1 MLTEFYEYW
10 EEHGDT
16 DKKMKF
22 EKVKSFSVKSRL
34 NRWSKNN
41 FSNNSKKEP
50 TIKKSTGF
58 LNPGEVP
65 DDVLVM
71 GDQYEPQQNRT
82 NCQNLMSGWMLERG
96 VIPNLPDEQR
106 VLLAFKKLKDEEPKL
121 YEIYER
127 TIEETKQSGY
137 FSASEVRAGFE
148 YCSKLEN
155 K

>member
-1 MLTEFYEYW
+1 MR
-10 EEHGDT
+10 
-16 DKKMKF
+16 F
-22 EKVKSFSVKSRL
+22 EKERTFNTKTRL
-34 NRWSKNN
+34 QRWSKNN
-41 FSNNSKKEP
+41 FSNNSKKE
-50 TIKKSTGF
+50 TTSTKSVGF

-65 DDVLVM
+65 DDVLRM

-106 VLLAFKKLKDEEPKL
+106 VLLAFKKLKEDEPKL

-155 K
+155 KR